1 MDDTNGV
8 DRRTFLRFAGTTA
21 AAAAL
26 AGCSSADS
34 DTTDTDTSGGG
45 TDTTSP
51 TATETDGSDGSGD
64 GAFAVDVTQGAMA
77 TTLDPHDHRET
88 STRSV
93 LLQAYERIL
102 MRDAEGRV
110 VSRLATEWERVAD
123 DEVAFTI
130 REGVT
135 FHEGESLT
143 AADAAYS
150 VRRVVDDDVHIT
162 SPQSGQL
169 GGITGAEATSETEL
183 RVRSD
188 GYDPIL
194 VASLASYCPVVSE
207 SWTESR
213 TPDEVATSANGTGPF
228 RITEYDQDVSVT
240 VERFADYWGDAPAV
254 TEATISAAGEA
265 GTRVNQLRAGE
276 TDVITNVPPVDV
288 AAIQGDSD
296 TRISAVPSTRN
307 LFVVLNHGR
316 APFDSR
322 AFRRAM
328 NYAIDLDA
336 IIENVLSGFGDPT
349 GQPTLEGSVGFAD
362 DVDPYPYDPAE
373 AERLVAESGYA
384 GTEFTIHTPVGRYL
398 ADFEVAQ
405 AVAGYIDELPN
416 VTCRVQQ
423 RDFGSLINEFTDGD
437 LETSPTAFLI
447 GSSNPSRDASQKFNS
462 WLLPGAATSHVT
474 DETFADMYAAAQS
487 ERDPDARAELLA
499 DINRRAHD
507 EASLLYL
514 HRQYSIYG
522 LSERVAWEPR
532 QDELILLEAF
542 EQA

>member
-21 AAAAL
+21 ATAAL

-34 DTTDTDTSGGG
+34 DDTDTDAPEDG
-45 TDTTSP
+45 TNTASP
-51 TATETDGSDGSGD
+51 TTTETDSSDGAD
-64 GAFAVDVTQGAMA
+64 ETFAVDVTQGAMA

-93 LLQAYERIL
+93 LLQAYERVL

-110 VSRLATEWERVAD
+110 VSRLATGWERVDD

-150 VRRVVDDDVHIT
+150 VRRVVDDEVHIT

-169 GGITGAEATSETEL
+169 GGITGAEAASETEL
-183 RVRSD
+183 RVQSGD
-188 GYDPIL
+188 YDPIL

-207 SWTESR
+207 SWTEAR

-228 RITEYDQDVSVT
+228 RITAYDQDVSVT
-240 VERFADYWGDAPAV
+240 VERFDGYWGDAPAV
-254 TEATISAAGEA
+254 TGATISAAGEA
-265 GTRVNQLRAGE
+265 STRVNQLRAGE
-276 TDVITNVPPVDV
+276 TDVVTNVPPVDV
-288 AAIQGDSD
+288 ATIQGNDD
-296 TRISAVPSTRN
+296 TRVSAVPSTRN

-322 AFRRAM
+322 AFRQAM
-328 NYAIDLDA
+328 NYAVDLDA

-349 GQPTLEGSVGFAD
+349 GQPTLDGSVGFAD
-362 DVDPYPYDPAE
+362 NVDPYPYDPAE

-405 AVAGYIDELPN
+405 AVAGYINELPN
-416 VTCRVQQ
+416 VSCRVQQ
-423 RDFGSLINEFTDGD
+423 RDFGSLITEFTDGD

-462 WLLPGAATSHVT
+462 WLLPGAATSHVA
-474 DETFADMYAAAQS
+474 DETFADMYAEAQAELDS
-487 ERDPDARAELLA
+487 DARAELLA
-499 DINRRAHD
+499 DINRRAHE

-522 LSERVAWEPR
+522 LAERVAWEPR
-532 QDELILLEAF
+532 QDELILLESF